1 MKPPFGT
8 VVVDDDDA
16 LPLSGVEVGELE
28 LVEEEL
34 ELVELDIEPPRV
46 VHVPHAD
53 ADPRTP

>member
-46 VHVPHAD
+46 V
-53 ADPRTP
+53 